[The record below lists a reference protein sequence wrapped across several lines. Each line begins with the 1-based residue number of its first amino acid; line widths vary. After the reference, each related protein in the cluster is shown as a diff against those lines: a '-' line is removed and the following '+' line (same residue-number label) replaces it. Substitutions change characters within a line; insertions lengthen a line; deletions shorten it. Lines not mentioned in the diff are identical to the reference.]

1 MLQLQQITK
10 TFEDGINRRN
20 HVLRG
25 VNLSVEAGEFIAVVG
40 ASGAGKSTLL
50 KIIGTLLLPDEGSI
64 FFDGEDLTAAKAN
77 LAEVRNRKI
86 GFVFQDHCL
95 LPQLTAW
102 ENVLL
107 PALAAASKSAS
118 GQEARAQRLMQ
129 MLGVE
134 HAASQLS
141 DSLSGGEAQRVAL
154 CRALVMN
161 PKLLLADEP
170 TGQLDSRNA
179 QQVAALFAEVAK
191 TTGSAVIMVTHSKET
206 AAAANRILTLSEG
219 ILQ

>member
-10 TFEDGINRRN
+10 TFDDGLNRRN

-64 FFDGEDLTAAKAN
+64 FFDGEELTTTKAN

-86 GFVFQDHCL
+86 GFVFQNHNL

-107 PALAAASKSAS
+107 PTLATASKSTRE
-118 GQEARAQRLMQ
+118 QESRAQCLMQ

-134 HAASQLS
+134 YAANQLS
-141 DSLSGGEAQRVAL
+141 ESLSGGEAQRVAL

-170 TGQLDSRNA
+170 TGQLDANNA
-179 QQVAALFAEVAK
+179 RQVAALFAEVAK
-191 TTGSAVIMVTHSKET
+191 KTGSAVVMVTHSKDIAT
-206 AAAANRILTLSEG
+206 TANRTLTLSEG
-219 ILQ
+219 VLQ